1 MTIRWLVLF
10 LTMLLSSCATSTGT
24 SSSEVN
30 KVDKAIISHNT
41 QVKPADKVICR
52 RERETGSRLSKK
64 ICRTQRQIEAEQEA
78 GQRTMDK
85 IRTSTSP
92 GAGEG

>member
-1 MTIRWLVLF
+1 
-10 LTMLLSSCATSTGT
+10 MLLSACATSTGT

-30 KVDKAIISHNT
+30 KADKAIISHNT

-52 RERETGSRLSKK
+52 RERATGTRMTKK
-64 ICRTQRQIEAEQEA
+64 ICRTQRQIEAEHEA

-85 IRTSTSP
+85 IRTSTSQ
-92 GAGEG
+92 GAGDG